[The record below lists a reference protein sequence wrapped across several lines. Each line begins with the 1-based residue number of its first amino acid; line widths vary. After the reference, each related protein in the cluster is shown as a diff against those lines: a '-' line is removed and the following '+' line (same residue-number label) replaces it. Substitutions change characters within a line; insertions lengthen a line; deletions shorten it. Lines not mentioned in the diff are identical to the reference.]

1 MIVRGSGDRLAAAV
15 AVAVLQLMPLGFG
28 VLAAANL
35 TNVYGQ
41 AVALIA
47 MTLVTVAVVTSESPW
62 PAIVTAAVVTFVAF
76 LSHTS
81 TFATLAGMLAVA
93 GLLLVVL
100 GEPPTRRAGVRVLAM
115 LFVASALAISLYY
128 AHFMPT
134 YRTEWARIR
143 GEVAG
148 TTTETPASTQLYQP
162 GGASIP
168 ARAAAVPRTAAA
180 YYTWPFLVLAII
192 GVVGWRERLRDP
204 FWIVVNGWLLAC
216 LAFLALGVLT
226 PVDFRHYYAAMPAVA
241 ILAAH
246 AVVTM
251 WRKEGGPWRA
261 IAAGLA
267 GLGAGIGV
275 NHWLRII
282 GTPLF

>member
-1 MIVRGSGDRLAAAV
+1 
-15 AVAVLQLMPLGFG
+15 
-28 VLAAANL
+28 
-35 TNVYGQ
+35 
-41 AVALIA
+41 
-47 MTLVTVAVVTSESPW
+47 
-62 PAIVTAAVVTFVAF
+62 
-76 LSHTS
+76 
-81 TFATLAGMLAVA
+81 ML
-93 GLLLVVL
+93 L
-100 GEPPTRRAGVRVLAM
+100 
-115 LFVASALAISLYY
+115 VASALAISLYY
-128 AHFMPT
+128 ARFMPT
-134 YRTEWARIR
+134 YQAEWARIR

-148 TTTETPASTQLYQP
+148 TITETPASPQLYQP

-168 ARAAAVPRTAAA
+168 SRAAAVPRTAAA
-180 YYTWPFLVLAII
+180 SYTWPFLALALL
-192 GVVGWRERLRDP
+192 GVAGWRERLRDP

-226 PVDFRHYYAAMPAVA
+226 PVDFRDYYAAMPAVA

-251 WRKEGGPWRA
+251 WRKEVGPWRA
-261 IAAGLA
+261 IAGGLA